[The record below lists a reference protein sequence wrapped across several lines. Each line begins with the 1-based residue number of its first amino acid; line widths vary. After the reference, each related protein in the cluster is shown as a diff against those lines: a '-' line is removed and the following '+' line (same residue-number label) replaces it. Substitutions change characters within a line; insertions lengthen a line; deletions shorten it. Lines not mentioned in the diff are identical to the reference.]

1 MAKNEIAIIEKKTLP
16 TVEAINS
23 LEIKTEK
30 DQGKAADWLSD
41 LKAALKQVETYRK
54 AKTDPINEAL
64 SIIRA
69 ETSPIEK
76 KLKAAIEEVGEKMT
90 DYQTEQTAI
99 ADSKKEKIADRVGPG
114 RGKLS
119 LDTAA
124 NQIDQ
129 IEVPKAAL
137 ATDKGAV
144 KFRAT
149 PQVDI
154 TPLNTPDVRN
164 ALYNNYTVTEILK
177 LIEAGFIVWDE
188 VAIRKA
194 ILAAKESKLPG
205 VTYKIVQKP
214 VNL

>member
-1 MAKNEIAIIEKKTLP
+1 MAQPKNEIAIIEKKALP
-16 TVEAINS
+16 TVEAIQS
-23 LEIKTEK
+23 LDIKTEK
-30 DQGKAADWLSD
+30 DQSKAAGWLSD

-64 SIIRA
+64 AIIRA

-99 ADSKKEKIADRVGPG
+99 ADSKKEKIAERVGPG

-124 NQIDQ
+124 NQIEQ
-129 IEVPKAAL
+129 IEQPKAAL
-137 ATDKGAV
+137 ATNKGAV

-154 TPLNTPDVRN
+154 TP
-164 ALYNNYTVTEILK
+164 ILEMSEQDLLK
-177 LIEAGFIVWDE
+177 MQNQFLIFAQEGFIQWDE
-188 VAIRKA
+188 VKVRKFMMISKDNAI
-194 ILAAKESKLPG
+194 LPG
-205 VTYKIVQKP
+205 VSYKIVQKP